1 MKICIYDLSARYEVQ
16 VRDLGTMDLLY
27 LSKLPPALIRKDEKH
42 DNRRFSFFEPENPDF
57 SSLVDMKTD
66 NGLSFRYDN
75 NRLVTLTEIMC
86 NLCFD
91 GISIDETEEYFKGM
105 SRLISGRL
113 KEKGISI
120 DETVILVPD
129 ALSLDSQERL
139 LSYFGRYRTSLLWH
153 SMAIALGVEKEL
165 LEKGEE
171 GEKIAI
177 VDEFSD
183 IGFFSS
189 KIEIKKENGRAI
201 PCHKIYM
208 KANGLNRKWYRED
221 QESVLI
227 DSLARNVKWN
237 RLQAS
242 YRQSGLRQAI
252 SFDTSGLPIEQEI
265 KSFRLS
271 VPVIKNASLIISTS
285 QLVDISSNVGVK
297 KLRVDIGVQ
306 PFLGAVKYIEYV
318 SKGLVPYYD
327 ECESFSVVCQNNKEE
342 LEYFELVKENSFL
355 PGGKKMEGNV
365 IDTLFIPKGSK
376 EANFYFHLGN
386 IKDYDAQL
394 KLYIQDFPI
403 EESLKENRRLRLSPS
418 VIPGQGYAQIAIEDF
433 EQEKLFSLIEL
444 DWKNMQPATTDEG
457 APITIKYL
465 ELELERSFPPD
476 VPPVRSRYARGTP
489 GNARWELEMLVKH
502 DFSYQINK
510 SIWPNITDYG
520 KGVDR
525 FVRENTFGSY
535 VEGEGNEYRFP
546 KVHGIENEQYV
557 DAFIWAAKQYLNGD
571 DDYLKPLAWS
581 YLRYDLNGKLIPELT
596 KVTARVIKELQTR
609 PKYACP
615 PVHASYIANMIAT
628 EREFKDVFLRF
639 EEVLKYKCE
648 GIGNWCRAMYQLLM
662 YTPFIYGNNK
672 ELGRCASSCMY
683 NLVAYL
689 KTALQNR
696 NKTTVDNILRVMLYL
711 LKRRVIDKEF
721 FQKESQ
727 PESYNL
733 VVEALENVKSKIRDN
748 FIIQTANTIKEYM
761 DGKGTLAGIPLPVPA
776 PVAAPVAAPIA
787 APIATPIAT
796 PITTTATATTAISG
810 S

>member
-165 LEKGEE
+165 FEKAKE

-355 PGGKKMEGNV
+355 PGGKKIRGNV
-365 IDTLFIPKGSK
+365 IDTLFILKGFK
-376 EANFYFHLGN
+376 QAKFFFHLGN
-386 IKDYDAQL
+386 VKNYDAQL

-433 EQEKLFSLIEL
+433 EQEKLFSSIEL
-444 DWKNMQPATTDEG
+444 DWKNMQPATTDKG
-457 APITIKYL
+457 APVTFRYL
-465 ELELERSFPPD
+465 EHELERSFPPD
-476 VPPVRSRYARGTP
+476 VPPVRSRYVIETSD
-489 GNARWELEMLVKH
+489 NVSLTLKTLVESRLAC
-502 DFSYQINK
+502 DINN
-510 SIWPNITDYG
+510 SIWPNINDYS

-535 VEGEGNEYRFP
+535 VEGEGNGYRFP
-546 KVHGIENEQYV
+546 KVTGIRNEQYV

-628 EREFKDVFLRF
+628 EREFEAVFLRF

-662 YTPFIYGNNK
+662 YTPFIYSSNSNISK
-672 ELGRCASSCMY
+672 CATYCMRRLVWYLNQELLSDSWKG
-683 NLVAYL
+683 
-689 KTALQNR
+689 
-696 NKTTVDNILRVMLYL
+696 VDNIIRVMLYL
-711 LKRRVIDKEF
+711 LKRRVIDKSF
-721 FQKESQ
+721 YKKELQ
-727 PESYNL
+727 PDEYKYVISALKNAKDKAKFNIFIVKTIES
-733 VVEALENVKSKIRDN
+733 
-748 FIIQTANTIKEYM
+748 IIKYI
-761 DGKGTLAGIPLPVPA
+761 DGEGTLDGIP
-776 PVAAPVAAPIA
+776 API
-787 APIATPIAT
+787 
-796 PITTTATATTAISG
+796 
-810 S
+810 

>member
-227 DSLARNVKWN
+227 DSLACNVKWN

-394 KLYIQDFPI
+394 KSYFQDFPI

-476 VPPVRSRYARGTP
+476 VPPVRSRYALATP
-489 GNARWELEMLVKH
+489 DSISWVLRTLVDK
-502 DFSYQINK
+502 DLICEINN
-510 SIWPNITDYG
+510 SRWPNINDYS

-535 VEGEGNEYRFP
+535 VEDEDDKNRFP
-546 KVHGIENEQYV
+546 KVPGIKNEQYV
-557 DAFIWAAKQYLNGD
+557 DAFIWSAQQYLNGK
-571 DDYLKPLAWS
+571 DDYLKTLAWS

-596 KVTARVIKELQTR
+596 KVTAKVIKELQSH

-615 PVHASYIANMIAT
+615 SVHASYIANMIV
-628 EREFKDVFLRF
+628 REKEFEAVFLRF
-639 EEVLKYKCE
+639 EEVLRYKCD

-662 YTPFIYGNNK
+662 YTPFIYSSNSNIS
-672 ELGRCASSCMY
+672 RCATYCMRR
-683 NLVAYL
+683 LVWYL
-689 KTALQNR
+689 NQELLADSWKG
-696 NKTTVDNILRVMLYL
+696 VDNIIRVMLYL
-711 LKRRVIDKEF
+711 LKRRVIDKSF
-721 FQKESQ
+721 YKKELQ
-727 PESYNL
+727 PDEYRY
-733 VVEALENVKSKIRDN
+733 VVNALENAKSKAGHNIFIVETIESIIR
-748 FIIQTANTIKEYM
+748 YM
-761 DGKGTLAGIPLPVPA
+761 DGKGTLDGIPSPSPA
-776 PVAAPVAAPIA
+776 PAPN
-787 APIATPIAT
+787 
-796 PITTTATATTAISG
+796 
-810 S
+810 